1 MANSNA
7 PYGLRAVRH
16 LSGGV
21 VQTNRYTIASGYATS
36 IFTGDPVLQT
46 TDGTLIIGVGTAG
59 TPSTQLIGVFDGCSY
74 TDAAGNQVFSKYWP
88 ASTTAT
94 NIEAFV
100 YDDPNIIF
108 QIQTDAT
115 GATIADR
122 GQLADVEIVAGST
135 ATGVSATNLD
145 MSTGGG
151 TTGKHLRILRLVNN
165 PENESGAYTDVE
177 VVFAEHA
184 LKGVVSGVGGI

>member
-1 MANSNA
+1 MANTNA
-7 PYGLRAVRH
+7 AYGLKAVRH

-21 VQTNRYTIASGYATS
+21 VQTNAYTIASGYATS
-36 IFTGDPVLQT
+36 IFTGDPVLQHS
-46 TDGTLIIGVGTAG
+46 DGTLIIAVGTGG
-59 TPSTQLIGVFDGCSY
+59 TPSVQTIGVFDGCRY
-74 TDAAGNQVFSKYWP
+74 VNAAGEQVFSKYWP

-94 NIEAFV
+94 DIEAYV

-108 QIQTDAT
+108 KIQTDAT
-115 GATIADR
+115 GATDADK
-122 GQLADVEIVAGST
+122 GQLVDVEIVAGST
-135 ATGVSATNLD
+135 ATGISATNLD

-151 TTGKHLRILRLVNN
+151 TTGKHLRILRLVNDG
-165 PENESGAYTDVE
+165 ENESGAYADVE

>member
-1 MANSNA
+1 MANTNA

-16 LSGGV
+16 ASGGNI
-21 VQTNRYTIASGYATS
+21 QTNAYTIATGYATS
-36 IFTGDPVLQT
+36 IYRGDPVLQT
-46 TDGTLIIGVGTAG
+46 TDGSIIIGVGTGG
-59 TPSTQLIGVFDGCSY
+59 TPSVQLIGVFDGCRY
-74 TDAAGNQVFSKYWP
+74 TNAAGEQVWSKYWP

-94 NIEAFV
+94 NIEAYV

-115 GATIADR
+115 GATDADK
-122 GQLADVEIVAGST
+122 GQLADVEIVAGS
-135 ATGVSATNLD
+135 ASTGISGTNLD

-151 TTGKHLRILRLVNN
+151 TTGKHLRILRLVDDGV
-165 PENESGAYTDVE
+165 NESGAYTDVE
-177 VVFAEHA
+177 VIFAEHA